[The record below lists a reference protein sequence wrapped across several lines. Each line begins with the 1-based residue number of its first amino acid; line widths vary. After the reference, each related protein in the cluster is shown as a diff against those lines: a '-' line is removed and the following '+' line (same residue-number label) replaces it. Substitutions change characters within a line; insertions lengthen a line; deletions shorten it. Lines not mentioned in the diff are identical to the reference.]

1 MKKNRF
7 SKLIVSFVIIINIF
21 FTIGT
26 LYIFLKTGSEPVAL
40 IGAWFTFTTV
50 EIWQLAKIKQTKE
63 TKKKASPDCEEF
75 RGGGSQS
82 RRGQNEYNN

>member
-1 MKKNRF
+1 MKKGLF

-26 LYIFLKTGSEPVAL
+26 MYIFLRTGSEPAAL

-50 EIWQLAKIKQTKE
+50 EIWQLAKIKRKKE
-63 TKKKASPDCEEF
+63 EKKD
-75 RGGGSQS
+75 G
-82 RRGQNEYNN
+82 YTD

>member
-1 MKKNRF
+1 MKKGLF

-50 EIWQLAKIKQTKE
+50 EVWQLARIKQRKQSLLLEEKE
-63 TKKKASPDCEEF
+63 DRVSGE
-75 RGGGSQS
+75 
-82 RRGQNEYNN
+82 

>member
-1 MKKNRF
+1 MKKGLF

-40 IGAWFTFTTV
+40 IGAGFTFTTEEV
-50 EIWQLAKIKQTKE
+50 WQLASIKKNKKE
-63 TKKKASPDCEEF
+63 KKY
-75 RGGGSQS
+75 
-82 RRGQNEYNN
+82 EYHN

>member
-1 MKKNRF
+1 MKKGFF

-26 LYIFLKTGSEPVAL
+26 MYIFLRTGSEPAAL

-50 EIWQLAKIKQTKE
+50 EIWQLAKIKRKKE
-63 TKKKASPDCEEF
+63 EKKD
-75 RGGGSQS
+75 G
-82 RRGQNEYNN
+82 YTD